1 MLQFTLLH
9 LILDFYLAY
18 TKEGAEGN
26 GFIWLADTEH
36 I

>member
-1 MLQFTLLH
+1 MLQFTVLQ
-9 LILDFYLAY
+9 LISGFYLAY

-26 GFIWLADTEH
+26 GFLWLADTEH